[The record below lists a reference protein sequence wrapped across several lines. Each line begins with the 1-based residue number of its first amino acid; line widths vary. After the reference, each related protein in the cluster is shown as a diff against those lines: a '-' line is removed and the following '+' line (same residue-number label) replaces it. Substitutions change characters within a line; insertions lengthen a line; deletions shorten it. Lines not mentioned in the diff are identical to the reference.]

1 MRKIL
6 VVDDNPDDIEITR
19 VVLEERGWDVQVEA
33 CGNADKALGRL
44 RKEEDPPSLILL
56 DVNLPGMGG
65 FECLREIRADQSL
78 RSIPVIMVTASSFE
92 MDEKKAYD
100 AGADFFLYKHL
111 DFDRYGENLDAAL
124 KRLMV

>member
-33 CGNADKALGRL
+33 CGNADKALGLL
-44 RKEEDPPSLILL
+44 RKEEDLPSLILL
-56 DVNLPGMGG
+56 DLNIPGMGG
-65 FECLREIRADQSL
+65 IACLQEIRADQSL
-78 RSIPVIMVTASSFE
+78 HSIPVIMVTSSSFE
-92 MDEKKAYD
+92 TDEKKAYD

-111 DFDRYGENLDAAL
+111 DIDRYGEYLDTAL

>member
-19 VVLEERGWDVQVEA
+19 VVLEERGWDVHVEA
-33 CGNADKALGRL
+33 CGNADKALDSL
-44 RKEEDPPSLILL
+44 RKGEDLPSLILL
-56 DVNLPGMGG
+56 DLNIPGMGG
-65 FECLREIRADQSL
+65 FACLQQIRADQRL
-78 RSIPVIMVTASSFE
+78 HAIPVIVVTSSSFE

-111 DFDRYGENLDAAL
+111 DIDRYSENLDVVL
-124 KRLMV
+124 KRMLA